1 MFLQSLAIDLKNSN
15 RNNGQA
21 FNFGPSFD
29 KDYTVQ
35 NVLIELKKKLL
46 NLEWNIQKT
55 DKFKESTLLK
65 LDCKKALKYLNW
77 KSTMDFSQ
85 TVNLTSEWYL
95 GYLRNNNNLKELSVN
110 QIINFSELAKNKKI
124 KWALK

>member
-1 MFLQSLAIDLKNSN
+1 
-15 RNNGQA
+15 
-21 FNFGPSFD
+21 
-29 KDYTVQ
+29 
-35 NVLIELKKKLL
+35 
-46 NLEWNIQKT
+46 
-55 DKFKESTLLK
+55 
-65 LDCKKALKYLNW
+65 
-77 KSTMDFSQ
+77 MDFSQ